1 MKRKI
6 ALFLSSMMLISS
18 LAGCGASAESGEG
31 SGTQTTSPTENV
43 QESGEKEGTGDT
55 DQKSETGEEANAG
68 LSGKTLRVGT
78 MPVTLGV
85 PVQYAYE
92 QGYFEDAGLDVEIVL
107 FATGAPVNEAMA
119 AGEIDVA
126 VSGMASVYAL
136 ATGMYTYIGDGSITL
151 DGEAIYAR
159 PDSDIAKAE
168 GVLPGTKGSADS
180 VKGKSILGPLATT
193 AHFMAI
199 KYVESL
205 GLTANDFTM
214 MSMEYAQ
221 AYQAFVMG
229 DGDLLAT
236 KPPYTSQLED
246 EGYVRVCSI
255 ADAMG
260 SAMVNANYAQSS
272 LMTERRE
279 DLKVFLDCYYRACE
293 ELNNDK
299 EMRKEYSMKWYA
311 DNGIEF
317 SDADMEDEMETKIYP
332 TFETL
337 DSEEYPFGL
346 TMVSIGEFFTEQG
359 MIEKDDLPN
368 IEASMDDSL
377 VKELK
382 EEHGV

>member
-6 ALFLSSMMLISS
+6 AILLSSMMLMSS
-18 LAGCGASAESGEG
+18 LAGCGSAANSNGGADTENSTASESTQKTDEDGAKGEQNQEPSSSTEAALSGE
-31 SGTQTTSPTENV
+31 
-43 QESGEKEGTGDT
+43 
-55 DQKSETGEEANAG
+55 
-68 LSGKTLRVGT
+68 TLRVGT

-85 PVQYAYE
+85 PVQYAYD

-168 GVLPGTKGSADS
+168 GVLPGTKGSAET

-236 KPPYTSQLED
+236 KPPYTSQLEA

-260 SAMVNANYAQSS
+260 SAMVNANYVQNA
-272 LMTERRE
+272 LMEDRRE

-293 ELNNDK
+293 DLNNDK

-317 SDADMEDEMETKIYP
+317 SDADMEDEMATKIYP
-332 TFETL
+332 TLILNIVINCF
-337 DSEEYPFGL
+337 SEANCKAIFSL
-346 TMVSIGEFFTEQG
+346 FLVVKVTFTILE
-359 MIEKDDLPN
+359 
-368 IEASMDDSL
+368 SSS
-377 VKELK
+377 KES
-382 EEHGV
+382 

>member
-6 ALFLSSMMLISS
+6 AILLSSMMLMSS
-18 LAGCGASAESGEG
+18 LAGCGSAANSNGGADTENSTASESTQKTDEDGAKGEQNQEPSSSTEAALSGE
-31 SGTQTTSPTENV
+31 
-43 QESGEKEGTGDT
+43 
-55 DQKSETGEEANAG
+55 
-68 LSGKTLRVGT
+68 TLRVGT

-85 PVQYAYE
+85 PVQYAYD

-168 GVLPGTKGSADS
+168 GVLPGTKGSAET

-236 KPPYTSQLED
+236 KPPYTSQLEA

-260 SAMVNANYAQSS
+260 SAMVNANYVQNA
-272 LMTERRE
+272 LMEDRRE
-279 DLKVFLDCYYRACE
+279 DLKVFLDCYYRHVKISIMIKKCE
-293 ELNNDK
+293 K
-299 EMRKEYSMKWYA
+299 
-311 DNGIEF
+311 
-317 SDADMEDEMETKIYP
+317 
-332 TFETL
+332 
-337 DSEEYPFGL
+337 
-346 TMVSIGEFFTEQG
+346 
-359 MIEKDDLPN
+359 N
-368 IEASMDDSL
+368 IP
-377 VKELK
+377 
-382 EEHGV
+382 

>member
-6 ALFLSSMMLISS
+6 SLLVSAAL
-18 LAGCGASAESGEG
+18 LAAALTGCGTGNKVSAEN
-31 SGTQTTSPTENV
+31 TTITADAAAE
-43 QESGEKEGTGDT
+43 DA
-55 DQKSETGEEANAG
+55 SEAKGGG
-68 LSGKTLRVGT
+68 LSGEVLRVGT

-85 PVQYAYE
+85 PVQYAYD
-92 QGYFEDAGLDVEIVL
+92 QGYFQDAGLDVEIVL

-159 PDSDIAKAE
+159 PDSDIVRSE
-168 GVLPGTKGSADS
+168 GSIPGTKGSAES
-180 VKGKSILGPLATT
+180 VKGRSILGPLATT

-205 GLTANDFTM
+205 GLTADDFTM

-221 AYQAFVMG
+221 AYQAFIMG

-236 KPPYTSQLED
+236 KPPYTSQLE
-246 EGYVRVCSI
+246 EAGYVQVCSI

-260 SAMVNANYAQSS
+260 SAMVNANYAQNSVYQ
-272 LMTERRE
+272 ERRE

-293 ELNNDK
+293 ELNNDP
-299 EMRKEYSMKWYA
+299 ETRKEFSMKWYEE
-311 DNGIEF
+311 NGITF
-317 SDADMEDEMETKIYP
+317 SDADMEDEMETKIYH

-337 DSEEYPFGL
+337 DTEEYPFGL
-346 TMVSIGEFFTEQG
+346 TMESIGEFFTEQG
-359 MIEKDDLPN
+359 MIEEENLPN
-368 IEASMDDSL
+368 IHACIDDTL

-382 EEHGV
+382 AEHGV

>member
-6 ALFLSSMMLISS
+6 AILLSSMMLMSS
-18 LAGCGASAESGEG
+18 LAGCGSAANSNGGADTENSTASESTQKTDEDGAKGEQNQEPSSSTEAALSGE
-31 SGTQTTSPTENV
+31 
-43 QESGEKEGTGDT
+43 
-55 DQKSETGEEANAG
+55 
-68 LSGKTLRVGT
+68 TLRVGT

-85 PVQYAYE
+85 PVQYAYD

-168 GVLPGTKGSADS
+168 GVLPGTKGSAET

-236 KPPYTSQLED
+236 KPPYTSQLEA

-260 SAMVNANYAQSS
+260 SAMVNANYVQNA
-272 LMTERRE
+272 LMEDRRE

-293 ELNNDK
+293 DLNNDK

-317 SDADMEDEMETKIYP
+317 SDADMEDEMATKIYP

-346 TMVSIGEFFTEQG
+346 TMTSIGEFFTEQG
-359 MIEKDDLPN
+359 MIEEDNLPN
-368 IEASMDDSL
+368 IAASMDDSL

-382 EEHGV
+382 AEHGV

>member
-85 PVQYAYE
+85 PVQYAYD

-168 GVLPGTKGSADS
+168 GVLPGTKGSADT
-180 VKGKSILGPLATT
+180 VKGKSILST
-193 AHFMAI
+193 
-199 KYVESL
+199 
-205 GLTANDFTM
+205 
-214 MSMEYAQ
+214 
-221 AYQAFVMG
+221 
-229 DGDLLAT
+229 
-236 KPPYTSQLED
+236 
-246 EGYVRVCSI
+246 
-255 ADAMG
+255 
-260 SAMVNANYAQSS
+260 
-272 LMTERRE
+272 
-279 DLKVFLDCYYRACE
+279 
-293 ELNNDK
+293 
-299 EMRKEYSMKWYA
+299 
-311 DNGIEF
+311 
-317 SDADMEDEMETKIYP
+317 
-332 TFETL
+332 
-337 DSEEYPFGL
+337 
-346 TMVSIGEFFTEQG
+346 
-359 MIEKDDLPN
+359 
-368 IEASMDDSL
+368 
-377 VKELK
+377 
-382 EEHGV
+382 

>member
-6 ALFLSSMMLISS
+6 ALFMSAVLLASSFM
-18 LAGCGASAESGEG
+18 GCGVSTKDSGESTSVTQQTSETKETSETSQTAEVTQSGG
-31 SGTQTTSPTENV
+31 SL
-43 QESGEKEGTGDT
+43 SGE
-55 DQKSETGEEANAG
+55 
-68 LSGKTLRVGT
+68 TLRVGT

-85 PVQYAYE
+85 PVQYAYDM
-92 QGYFEDAGLDVEIVL
+92 GYFKDAGLDVEIVL

-159 PDSDIAKAE
+159 SDSDIVKNE
-168 GVLPGTKGSADS
+168 GVLPGTKGSADT

-221 AYQAFVMG
+221 AYQAFIMG

-246 EGYVRVCSI
+246 EGYVRVCGI

-260 SAMVNANYAQSS
+260 SAMVNANYAQNSIFE
-272 LMTERRE
+272 ERNE

-293 ELNNDK
+293 ELNNDNGIR
-299 EMRKEYSMKWYA
+299 MEYSMKWYKE
-311 DNGIEF
+311 NGIEF
-317 SDADMEDEMETKIYP
+317 SEKDMVDEMVMKIYHSLK
-332 TFETL
+332 TL
-337 DSEEYPFGL
+337 DTEEYPFGL
-346 TMVSIGEFFTEQG
+346 TMLSIGEFFMEQG
-359 MIEKDDLPN
+359 MIEKDSLPN
-368 IEASMDDSL
+368 IEASMNDSI

-382 EEHGV
+382 TEHGM

>member
-1 MKRKI
+1 MKRKSTI
-6 ALFLSSMMLISS
+6 LLSALLAISL
-18 LAGCGASAESGEG
+18 LAGCTKKDEVLTDS
-31 SGTQTTSPTENV
+31 TT
-43 QESGEKEGTGDT
+43 QESQSGGE
-55 DQKSETGEEANAG
+55 

-85 PVQYAYE
+85 PVQYAYD
-92 QGYFEDAGLDVEIVL
+92 QGYFEDAGLDVEIIL

-159 PDSDIAKAE
+159 ADSDIAQKE
-168 GVLPGTKGSADS
+168 GVLEGTKGSAET

-205 GLTANDFTM
+205 GLSANDFNM

-221 AYQAFVMG
+221 AYQAFIMG

-236 KPPYTSQLED
+236 KPPYTSQLEA

-260 SAMVNANYAQSS
+260 SAMVNANYAQKAIAE
-272 LMTERRE
+272 ERKE
-279 DLKVFLDCYYRACE
+279 DIKVFLDCYYRACE
-293 ELNNDK
+293 ELNNNK
-299 EMRKEYSMKWYA
+299 EVRKDFSMKWYA
-311 DNGIEF
+311 ENGIEF
-317 SDADMEDEMETKIYP
+317 SDADMEEEMESKIYP
-332 TFETL
+332 TYKTL
-337 DSEEYPFGL
+337 DSQEYPFGL
-346 TMVSIGEFFTEQG
+346 TMVSIGEFFTKQG
-359 MIEKDDLPN
+359 MIEEENLPN
-368 IEASMDDSL
+368 IEACIDNSF

-382 EEHGV
+382 AEHGV